1 MSSRTRQT
9 DQTALPPRPLSP
21 APRDR
26 ATKSWRREPYP
37 PVPNREPHER
47 EPIAKLIFRLIVGE
61 IVERLQHQSLED
73 HDFIPRLASRQ
84 TLARR
89 IARAKLALDQRRL
102 QLRPERFEGKH
113 RRNRYER
120 ITLFVETFIASDQ
133 IEEAKL
139 SLANIPRSE
148 SRSFE
153 SDLRGG

>member
-1 MSSRTRQT
+1 MGEHHDHRTENHPRQGR
-9 DQTALPPRPLSP
+9 AL
-21 APRDR
+21 
-26 ATKSWRREPYP
+26 
-37 PVPNREPHER
+37 
-47 EPIAKLIFRLIVGE
+47 G
-61 IVERLQHQSLED
+61 D

-102 QLRPERFEGKH
+102 QLRPERFEGNH

-139 SLANIPRSE
+139 SHANIPRSE

-153 SDLRGG
+153 SDLRCGWKGEFLIVDVA

>member
-1 MSSRTRQT
+1 MR
-9 DQTALPPRPLSP
+9 
-21 APRDR
+21 
-26 ATKSWRREPYP
+26 
-37 PVPNREPHER
+37 V
-47 EPIAKLIFRLIVGE
+47 
-61 IVERLQHQSLED
+61 ED

-102 QLRPERFEGKH
+102 QLRPERFEGNH

-120 ITLFVETFIASDQ
+120 IILLVETFIASVQ

-139 SLANIPRSE
+139 SHANIPRSE

-153 SDLRGG
+153 SDLRGGGKGEFFEVPLNNPSKPI